1 MKLGVIL
8 ANNLTQW
15 YDKALSTEE
24 LRQQFTDL
32 KDGFEYIYDN
42 FNVKED
48 ENKELLQEKQFK
60 VLGIVEPWCAHC
72 MLNTPILLHL
82 AEAYDFEVK
91 FSLRDENLDLME
103 QYQTNGKNIIPK
115 FIVLDNDNNEI
126 GVWGPFAP
134 EVKATVDEY
143 KQQLPPKDSDNYD
156 EKFKD
161 FIKKIREKFTTDEEL
176 WYSAYED
183 IKKTLLNA

>member
-1 MKLGVIL
+1 
-8 ANNLTQW
+8 
-15 YDKALSTEE
+15 
-24 LRQQFTDL
+24 
-32 KDGFEYIYDN
+32 
-42 FNVKED
+42 
-48 ENKELLQEKQFK
+48 
-60 VLGIVEPWCAHC
+60 

-103 QYQTNGKNIIPK
+103 KYQTNGKNIIPK

-134 EVKATVDEY
+134 EVKAKVDEY
-143 KQQLPPKDSDNYD
+143 KQQLPPKDSDNND